1 MIHSFHPHLE
11 GLTLE
16 SQICEREKFFFATTT
31 ETMGP
36 GRVAM
41 KMGLRFAKGGG
52 VTRRWRRGL
61 SVASTNARV
70 EAVLFDMDGV
80 LVSSDGISRMAARDV
95 LKDLYAID
103 VDPEEFLAY
112 TGMGEGVFLAGV
124 ARSHGVEIDV
134 DRAKAAFFETYL
146 AEYCD
151 GSVDISFPG
160 AVELVKACKD
170 AGLKVAVASAA
181 DYIKVEGNL
190 SAGRIDIGL
199 FDAVI
204 SADQF
209 VGKLKPNPDIF
220 LAAGEA
226 LGVAPA
232 HCVVIEDAIAGIEAA
247 RRAGMRVVG
256 VSTTMSVDALL
267 GAEHTPDMVRGEIG
281 EILLDDLVQCSV
293 S

>member
-1 MIHSFHPHLE
+1 MA
-11 GLTLE
+11 
-16 SQICEREKFFFATTT
+16 R
-31 ETMGP
+31 
-36 GRVAM
+36 
-41 KMGLRFAKGGG
+41 KMAA
-52 VTRRWRRGL
+52 
-61 SVASTNARV
+61 ASTTAPV

-80 LVSSDGISRMAARDV
+80 LVSSDRISRLAARDV
-95 LKDLYAID
+95 LKDLYAIN

-124 ARSHGVEIDV
+124 AKAHGVEIDV
-134 DRAKAAFFETYL
+134 DRTKAAFFETYL
-146 AEYCD
+146 AKYCD
-151 GSVDISFPG
+151 GSENISFPG
-160 AVELVKACKD
+160 AVELVKACKN

-181 DYIKVEGNL
+181 DYIKVQGNL
-190 SAGRIDIGL
+190 AAGRIDIGL

-247 RRAGMRVVG
+247 RRAGMRVIG
-256 VSTTMSVDALL
+256 VSTTMSAEDLL
-267 GAEHTPDMVRGEIG
+267 GAAYTPDMVRDSIG
-281 EILLDDLVQCSV
+281 AIQLDELIN
-293 S
+293 

>member
-1 MIHSFHPHLE
+1 MA
-11 GLTLE
+11 
-16 SQICEREKFFFATTT
+16 R
-31 ETMGP
+31 
-36 GRVAM
+36 
-41 KMGLRFAKGGG
+41 KMAA
-52 VTRRWRRGL
+52 
-61 SVASTNARV
+61 ASTTAPV

-80 LVSSDGISRMAARDV
+80 LVSSDRISRLAARDV

-124 ARSHGVEIDV
+124 AKAHGVEIDV
-134 DRAKAAFFETYL
+134 DRTKAAFFETYL
-146 AEYCD
+146 AKYCD
-151 GSVDISFPG
+151 GSENISFPG
-160 AVELVKACKD
+160 AVELVKACKN

-181 DYIKVEGNL
+181 DYIKVQGNL
-190 SAGRIDIGL
+190 AAGRIDIGL

-247 RRAGMRVVG
+247 RRAGMRVIG
-256 VSTTMSVDALL
+256 VSTTMSAEDLL
-267 GAEHTPDMVRGEIG
+267 GAAYTPDMVRDSIG
-281 EILLDDLVQCSV
+281 AIQLDELRRLN
-293 S
+293 